1 MTLQTFPRGASPSD
15 FKFNQVTNED
25 RLPMKHMG
33 IGGLIYEAAS
43 ESKLLGLN
51 EVGTLGGD
59 SVLCYL
65 VGS

>member
-1 MTLQTFPRGASPSD
+1 
-15 FKFNQVTNED
+15 
-25 RLPMKHMG
+25 MKTDGRVG
-33 IGGLIYEAAS
+33 IGGLIDEAVS

-59 SVLCYL
+59 SVSCYL

>member
-1 MTLQTFPRGASPSD
+1 MTSQTFPRGVSPSD
-15 FKFNQVTNED
+15 FKFNRVTNED
-25 RLPMKHMG
+25 RRGHMG
-33 IGGLIYEAAS
+33 IGGLIYEAVS

-51 EVGTLGGD
+51 EVGTLEGD

>member
-1 MTLQTFPRGASPSD
+1 
-15 FKFNQVTNED
+15 
-25 RLPMKHMG
+25 MKTDQG
-33 IGGLIYEAAS
+33 TWGLIYEAVM
-43 ESKLLGLN
+43 ESKLLGPN

>member
-1 MTLQTFPRGASPSD
+1 MTSQTLPRGVSPSD
-15 FKFNQVTNED
+15 FKFNRITNED
-25 RLPMKHMG
+25 RWGHMG
-33 IGGLIYEAAS
+33 IVGLIDEAVS

>member
-1 MTLQTFPRGASPSD
+1 MTSQTFPRGVSPSN
-15 FKFNQVTNED
+15 FKFNRITNED
-25 RLPMKHMG
+25 RRGRVG
-33 IGGLIYEAAS
+33 IGGLIDEPVS